1 MIRRYCFALLLLF
14 VVFPVYAQ
22 DDAFNLPAAL
32 YVLTNDGVIQRYGQ
46 GAEGITSVSPPDRFV
61 VDFGVAPDDTWI
73 AYRTEET
80 LALLNR
86 QTGEEKPMEGG
97 GAADIPPF
105 RGAGDTIVW
114 APGADALAVTRSSG
128 GRIYFGTDAGTLPA
142 AGMTTY
148 VDLREGAFVQFLWS
162 PDGRYLAGE
171 VEDHIWWIYRREGQN
186 MLLTSA
192 IPSAVGAAWVNN
204 SELVFTP
211 PEGGLILMN
220 LGKANAQT
228 LLLGD
233 GSNYSL
239 PYLRSDGLLVFF
251 GRQKNDTQTE
261 PGFGWLLGLRPGGAA
276 LEDLG
281 ESPVDLADL
290 RWAPGGEFLISFRAG
305 IFSVVNPIN
314 AQSFA
319 LPVSAVVAYGWGPLT
334 L

>member
-1 MIRRYCFALLLLF
+1 MIHRFFFAFLLSLF
-14 VVFPVYAQ
+14 IMPASAQ

-46 GAEGITSVSPPDRFV
+46 GSEGITTVSPGGRFV
-61 VDFGVAPDDTWI
+61 IDFGVAPDDTWI

-86 QTGEEKPMEGG
+86 QTGEEKPIEGG

-105 RGAGDTIVW
+105 RGEGDTIVW
-114 APGADALAVTRSSG
+114 SPGADALAVTRSSG
-128 GRIYFGTDAGTLPA
+128 GRVYFDTDAGTLPA

-148 VDLREGAFVQFLWS
+148 IDLREGAFVQFLWS

-186 MLLTSA
+186 MLLTSVV
-192 IPSAVGAAWVNN
+192 PSAVGAAWVNN

-228 LLLGD
+228 ALLGD

-239 PYLRSDGLLVFF
+239 PYLMPDGLLAFF
-251 GRQKNDTQTE
+251 GRQKDDTETE
-261 PGFGWLLGLRPGGAA
+261 PGYGWLLGLRAGSAA
-276 LEDLG
+276 LENSG
-281 ESPVDLADL
+281 EAPVNLEDL
-290 RWAPGGEFLISFRAG
+290 RWAPGGKFLISFQTG
-305 IFSVVNPIN
+305 VFSIVNPVN

-319 LPVSAVVAYGWGPLT
+319 LPVSAVVAYSWGPL
-334 L
+334 LP